1 MGLLEILKGINTEEE
16 LGDREQKHDTE
27 EDSESLSVFPLT
39 RDILRG
45 LTEHGLN
52 SGSSIDC

>member
-39 RDILRG
+39 RDILHG

>member
-1 MGLLEILKGINTEEE
+1 MSLLEILEGINTEEE

-27 EDSESLSVFPLT
+27 EDSESLSAFSVTP
-39 RDILRG
+39 DILCR

-52 SGSSIDC
+52 AGSWIDC